1 MRLAIVSVGLSTA
14 VMIVAL
20 ATVSGFQNGIR
31 EKITSAHGDVII
43 DDISN
48 VEGAVPIPVERS
60 FEKFTT
66 QLQHIT
72 GVEGVYPCLIR
83 PFIGKGKEEI
93 DGMVAKGVDANYD
106 FTFYKLNLIQGKIPD
121 FAKDSNQILISSTT
135 ASRLGLKIGNRMKGL
150 FFKTDA
156 EGNQSIKAMNPT
168 IAGIF
173 NSGLDE
179 FDKTFVLTSRKVLRR
194 MTDPEFSFSQW
205 EVKLKNSK
213 DAEKIAYDAV
223 QQLPV
228 GRFNVNT
235 AKKYNRQ
242 IFDWLGLLDTNVVI
256 ILFLMILVACINMST
271 TLLIL
276 ITERTHMV
284 GTLKALGAK
293 NGSVAWIFLYQALII
308 SAGGLLLG
316 NVLGLGFCWL
326 QDKYHLI
333 KLNQETYYVSHVLID
348 IEPWHLPVVNIG
360 TLLICL
366 LVLFIPSMLIH
377 RMTPVKSMKFE

>member
-31 EKITSAHGDVII
+31 EKITSAHGDIII

-48 VEGAVPIPVERS
+48 VEGAVPIPVEQS
-60 FEKFTT
+60 FEKFTLP
-66 QLQHIT
+66 LQQIQ
-72 GVEGVYPCLIR
+72 GVKSIHPCLLR

-93 DGMVAKGVDANYD
+93 DGMVAKGVDPNYD
-106 FTFYKLNLIQGKIPD
+106 FTFYRLNLVQGKIPD
-121 FAKDSNQILISSTT
+121 FAADSNQVLISSTT
-135 ASRLGLKIGNRMKGL
+135 AARLGLKLGDHFKGL

-168 IAGIF
+168 ICGIF

-179 FDKTFVLTSRKVLRR
+179 FDKTFVLTSRPVLRR
-194 MTDPEFSFSQW
+194 MTDPGFSFSQW
-205 EVKLKNSK
+205 EVKLNRSEES
-213 DAEKIAYDAV
+213 EKIAYQAV

-235 AKKYNRQ
+235 SRKYNRQ
-242 IFDWLGLLDTNVVI
+242 IFDWLGLLDTNVII

-316 NVLGLGFCWL
+316 NFIGLGFCWL

-333 KLNQETYYVSHVLID
+333 KLNQETYYVDHVLID
-348 IEPWHLPVVNIG
+348 IEPWHLPVVNLG
-360 TLLICL
+360 TLFICL
-366 LVLFIPSMLIH
+366 LVLFIPSMLIN